1 MVFRLAIPFASGST
15 ALNLYGAIT
24 IPMPTNDTNGYAS
37 QYETEAEYVAIAES
51 TRRIAL
57 LSQPEIDACIGSSSF
72 SVCTN
77 GFSLET
83 AEDTCLGA
91 LLIGN
96 QFAALQN
103 CNINTVKLPVKEKAK
118 NLGNGKWLITSASDQ
133 FDMFMSEMRNNDPLK
148 RKRLPGCKTCV
159 TELECGTKIETRF
172 MEIRA
177 DIFSCRNDTAIRID
191 VNLTDPLQHLFSK
204 IPSLNEMPHISTITQ
219 AREQMIE
226 KVQLKLATVP
236 DYHRKSF
243 QKLDK
248 LTEPIILDM
257 TTIRP
262 SLRNRFTAS
271 STWHITNLI
280 GFISFLF
287 SIGLQFLSGYLC
299 TKYKKYQNPMLIIFG
314 TQKVTARPVL
324 VVSEAEMQILKL
336 QNDEEFMRRNFVLNE
351 QIFNERILPM
361 APKYEGP
368 STNTV
373 SSLCEQI
380 ALQLKNN

>member
-1 MVFRLAIPFASGST
+1 MVSLTRL
-15 ALNLYGAIT
+15 
-24 IPMPTNDTNGYAS
+24 
-37 QYETEAEYVAIAES
+37 
-51 TRRIAL
+51 
-57 LSQPEIDACIGSSSF
+57 
-72 SVCTN
+72 
-77 GFSLET
+77 
-83 AEDTCLGA
+83 CLGA

-133 FDMFMSEMRNNDPLK
+133 FDKFMSEMRNNDPLK
-148 RKRLPGCKTCV
+148 RKHLPGCKTCV
-159 TELECGTKIETRF
+159 IELECGTKIETRF
-172 MEIRA
+172 MKIRA

-262 SLRNRFTAS
+262 SL
-271 STWHITNLI
+271 
-280 GFISFLF
+280 
-287 SIGLQFLSGYLC
+287 
-299 TKYKKYQNPMLIIFG
+299 
-314 TQKVTARPVL
+314 
-324 VVSEAEMQILKL
+324 
-336 QNDEEFMRRNFVLNE
+336 
-351 QIFNERILPM
+351 
-361 APKYEGP
+361 
-368 STNTV
+368 
-373 SSLCEQI
+373 
-380 ALQLKNN
+380 

>member
-1 MVFRLAIPFASGST
+1 
-15 ALNLYGAIT
+15 
-24 IPMPTNDTNGYAS
+24 MPTNDTNGYAS

-96 QFAALQN
+96 QFAALEN
-103 CNINTVKLPVKEKAK
+103 CDINTDKLPVKEKAK

-148 RKRLPGCKTCV
+148 RKRLSGCKTCV
-159 TELECGTKIETRF
+159 IELECDTKIETRV

-177 DIFSCRNDTAIRID
+177 DIFCSNDTALRID
-191 VNLTDPLQHLFSK
+191 VILTDPLQHLFSK

-236 DYHRKSF
+236 DYHPKSF

-248 LTEPIILDM
+248 LKEPIILDM

-271 STWHITNLI
+271 STWHITILI
-280 GFISFLF
+280 GFVSFLF

-314 TQKVTARPVL
+314 TQKVMARPVL
-324 VVSEAEMQILKL
+324 VVSVAEMQILKL
-336 QNDEEFMRRNFVLNE
+336 QNDEEFMRRNFVLSE

-380 ALQLKNN
+380 ALQLKKN